1 MPINFFIAPKT
12 GTKSE
17 AGFSLVE
24 LMVVVAIIAV
34 IGAIAVPNMSPANAR
49 LKQAAREL
57 YGNMQRARMEAIKSN
72 QNVGIVFDTVNNQY
86 LLCQNANSDNDCT
99 DAGETILSTTTF
111 STYGSNVQFGYGAAT
126 LNALTTGTLAQR
138 ACPANCPANGVSY
151 TTGDMVFGPTGRTS
165 TLGYIYLQNNKNTSY
180 AVGTPS
186 LAGVVVM
193 KKWQN
198 GSWQ

>member
-1 MPINFFIAPKT
+1 MTINFFITTKT

-72 QNVGIVFDTVNNQY
+72 QNVGIVFDTVNNLYQ
-86 LLCQNANSDNDCT
+86 LCQNFNSDNDCT
-99 DAGETILSTTTF
+99 DAGETILTTINL
-111 STYGSNVQFGYGAAT
+111 SSYGSDVQYAGGFAT
-126 LNALTTGTLAQR
+126 SPGGGSG
-138 ACPANCPANGVSY
+138 PSDGVSY
-151 TTGDMVFGPTGRTS
+151 GNIPPSTNTMLFSSTGRPNKT
-165 TLGYIYLQNNKNTSY
+165 GYVYLKNNKNSY
-180 AVGTPS
+180 YVVGTPS
-186 LAGVVVM
+186 MAGVVVM

-198 GSWQ
+198 NAWQ